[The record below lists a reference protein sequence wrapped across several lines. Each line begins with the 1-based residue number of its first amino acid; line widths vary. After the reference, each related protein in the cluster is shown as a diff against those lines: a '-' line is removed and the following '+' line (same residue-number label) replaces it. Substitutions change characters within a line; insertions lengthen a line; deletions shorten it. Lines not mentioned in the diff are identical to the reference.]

1 MIRSLGIAALVLV
14 SSVSASLGSGSQ
26 PIPPAPGSS
35 GQSPVFTPGD
45 LLDVVVARQVAV
57 SPAGDRVAYV
67 LPDMEDEWNILERN
81 KVGYVHVQEV
91 DVSSEAM
98 PLTRGA
104 ERSSFPTWSPDG
116 TKLAF
121 FIEEHAGAVE
131 SRSSGVERQSGG
143 RLAVWNRLTGDLTRH
158 GHRFTGRAS
167 TGPRWAGNDR
177 IVYAT
182 PVVPP
187 PAPEKPR
194 VEVVRSTDRIIP
206 GDAVFTRAGESG
218 IAMIDLSGGDLL
230 ELGEAVVL
238 RQFSVAPG
246 RDFMIYTSPTAAT
259 LGIIGGEVNETY
271 LVSLTDFQTLKIAER
286 GERFAWSHDGSRLVR
301 RTRQGLSAFAIEHDA
316 AFPGDAVSPDAGRI
330 GDPEAYLGNVRISLG
345 SITWSPDGTM
355 FATLAAD
362 PSLRDPEVEPGQ
374 PGMYS
379 IDRPYTDVYVIDA
392 VSGAA
397 VNVSAGFED
406 GVSNPVWSPDGE
418 SLVFRAVHN
427 QTYDETIYRYTIETG
442 ALDVVTRGEES
453 YDSVHAGNDHVVL
466 RIQSATTAPDLWR
479 IDGDGD
485 RHRLT
490 DLNPRLRDFEFSK
503 PSLFDFENADGE
515 RMAALLYLPPESAR
529 APGMITQIYEKLTPG
544 VHRFDPRPQMFVSHG
559 YALLMPNVKIK
570 VGQPGTSYVTNVVP
584 AVEMV
589 QRSGLTNGKACLWG
603 GSFGAYGV
611 AFVITQ
617 TDIFDCAVSR
627 ATPPELF
634 RNWASGRDR
643 DSNNIESGQARMGGN
658 PFEVQERYIEQS
670 PFFHLDKVT
679 TPVLI
684 THGVKDTTILFGE
697 GEMMFYALRRLGKT
711 AEFVIY
717 NEGDHSLSR
726 HSRQDTIDVNR
737 RMLAW
742 FERYLR

>member
-1 MIRSLGIAALVLV
+1 MLIA
-14 SSVSASLGSGSQ
+14 G
-26 PIPPAPGSS
+26 
-35 GQSPVFTPGD
+35 
-45 LLDVVVARQVAV
+45 QVAV
-57 SPAGDRVAYV
+57 SPEGDRVAYL

-81 KVGYVHVQEV
+81 KLGYVYVQEV
-91 DVSSEAM
+91 DGSSEAT
-98 PLTRGA
+98 PLTSGT
-104 ERSSFPTWSPDG
+104 ERSSFPAWSPDG

-121 FIEEHAGAVE
+121 FIEEQFDAVE
-131 SRSSGVERQSGG
+131 NRSSGIERQTSG

-158 GHRFTGRAS
+158 GPSFTGRAS
-167 TGPRWAGNDR
+167 TGPRWAGDDR

-182 PVVPP
+182 PVAPP

-194 VEVVRSTDRIIP
+194 VEVVRSTDRVIP

-218 IAMIDLSGGDLL
+218 IVMFDLSSGDLL
-230 ELGEAVVL
+230 KLGEAVVL

-246 RDFMIYTSPTAAT
+246 RDFMIYTGPTVAT

-271 LVSLTDFQTLKIAER
+271 LVSLIDFQTLKIGER

-301 RTRQGLSAFAIEHDA
+301 RTRQGLSAFAVEHDV
-316 AFPGDAVSPDAGRI
+316 AFPGDAPSGSGRI
-330 GDPEAYLGNVRISLG
+330 GDPEAYLGNVRIPLG
-345 SITWSPDGTM
+345 SLTWSPDGSR

-379 IDRPYTDVYVIDA
+379 IDRPYTDVYVVDA
-392 VSGAA
+392 ASGVA

-406 GVSNPVWSPDGE
+406 GVSNPTWSPDGA
-418 SLVFRAVHN
+418 SLVFRAVDN
-427 QTYDETIYRYTIETG
+427 QTYDETIYRYTIDTG
-442 ALDVVTRGEES
+442 ALEVVTRGEES
-453 YDSVHAGNDHVVL
+453 YDSVHAGNDHVVM
-466 RIQSATTAPDLWR
+466 RIQSATMAPDLWR
-479 IDGDGD
+479 IDSDGD

-490 DLNPRLRDFEFSK
+490 DLNPQLRNFEFSK
-503 PSLFDFENADGE
+503 PSLFYFENADGE
-515 RMAALLYLPPESAR
+515 RMGALLYLPPESAL

-589 QRSGLTNGKACLWG
+589 QQSGLTNGKACLWG
-603 GSFGAYGV
+603 GSFGAYGT

-643 DSNNIESGQARMGGN
+643 DSNNIESGQARMGGD
-658 PFEVQERYIEQS
+658 PFLE
-670 PFFHLDKVT
+670 
-679 TPVLI
+679 
-684 THGVKDTTILFGE
+684 TIRARSWLVR
-697 GEMMFYALRRLGKT
+697 LREKRP
-711 AEFVIY
+711 
-717 NEGDHSLSR
+717 
-726 HSRQDTIDVNR
+726 
-737 RMLAW
+737 
-742 FERYLR
+742 